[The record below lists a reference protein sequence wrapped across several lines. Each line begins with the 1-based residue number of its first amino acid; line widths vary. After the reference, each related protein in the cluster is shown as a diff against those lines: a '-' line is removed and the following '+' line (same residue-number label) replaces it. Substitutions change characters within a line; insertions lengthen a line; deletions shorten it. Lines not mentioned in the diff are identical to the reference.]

1 MHQIENQNGKC
12 LLVTSDPIMEASII
26 LICCVDTTHTWELRA
41 IAIVGAKY
49 SKLSGKDIVLVLEH
63 EPNAAMFLVIP
74 ELLSLQGLHGPV
86 IMHVETCV
94 EVLDVQVLVDSFRP

>member
-74 ELLSLQGLHGPV
+74 ELLSLQGLHGQLSC
-86 IMHVETCV
+86 M
-94 EVLDVQVLVDSFRP
+94 LRLVSRYWMCKY